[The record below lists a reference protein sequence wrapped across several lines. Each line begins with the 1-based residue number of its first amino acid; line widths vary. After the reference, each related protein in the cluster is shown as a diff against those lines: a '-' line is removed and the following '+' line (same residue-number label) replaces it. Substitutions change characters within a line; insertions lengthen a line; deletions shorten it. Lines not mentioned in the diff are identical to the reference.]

1 MPAPGRP
8 KMVYH
13 FIRPGGSIKQEL
25 LARQRS
31 NTSNT
36 EVIKK
41 EATSG
46 NILWQKA
53 SALRQSLRSSKKTRQ
68 DAPHH
73 VRSYSDYGDGRLT
86 DANRS
91 LMYYPDHVPL
101 QDLRRNQK
109 SQRKLT
115 RDSGYETSSGQTEP
129 DYVNSDWLSNHV
141 TNNYYPLEKKHHRKE
156 NRYVSRS
163 QSYGRDSYKI
173 RPCNVRSP
181 FPDFPYHP
189 FSHYS
194 STESLTSCWSNC
206 TTLEE
211 DQFVYPARS
220 VPDLDQVGDM
230 VTRKFKK
237 GSVYETLAT
246 KSGLDFAPVIQGRPY
261 WERREQH
268 TEEFAHNRK
277 LINNKCD
284 VNIRHETEKI
294 TKKVSPGIHCKY
306 KKDEE
311 KQISPPPPPVRNSS
325 SLKYIRHQPQT
336 HEKYPSWPAV
346 PTSESDSSNSAL
358 SSSKSSPAATSHR
371 SNSWTEQTNYPKERI
386 AYCRPKKCYKI
397 SPNQLQPVLE
407 RSVLENG
414 NRQQK
419 HEVGNLENSLK
430 EALHSDPIDLDSLC
444 RSYYPR
450 QTLTVSR
457 DYNIHSPPERDVPRP
472 TIHDRTRKHPENN
485 QSCYWNNGP
494 DSCTPL
500 LDRLR
505 LESEVMPSNWS
516 PQVELET
523 PSETGNESVDGSNS
537 SQETLKWHGSCS
549 DLSCSNKSSIFDS
562 GRSTLP
568 DRLSPQSC
576 DSSTSQIVHSS
587 RVEPAQRHDSESV
600 LYYLSPARSNKN
612 DDRKNF
618 STSFPGFSRNGC
630 DSNYYSTPDNI
641 SKLKVSERSC
651 DINRLKHENECETK
665 HQKYQYLDPEKR
677 HRISDPELKAIQKQA
692 VLSFYHRQTAAQTN
706 TSNGGDMPVPH
717 ESPPISPG
725 RMKWNQW
732 GDNKLD
738 KVPEHAVLATDP
750 LSRTTIRGNKT
761 LEEFRNLENQLSLSV
776 PNLNEVALPHHQI
789 SSQQTTGIR
798 SQSFMDE
805 PVNAHNVQE
814 SKDRPP
820 DSSSAASHQQQQSP
834 SYKQPRKVQLKEVHH
849 CNDKSVFQVITTD
862 GVTIAESL
870 KNSLTV
876 QKLGNGEYPTIPPK
890 RINKPVPQPPR
901 PVSSRR
907 PPPPVPSD
915 HEEDDAELLR
925 IEESSKQ
932 SDGPPSLAN
941 TKPEKTTPVDSSLPS
956 NCSSPDLPLP
966 PPPSTTETEVHHS
979 DEPLPPPPEFEVKT
993 SSANTPTMRNRNRP
1007 SVKNFLETAC
1017 PNSIPSPLER
1027 SQAVNAQVSS
1037 QRNSNFSE
1045 GTKHKNEEESRI
1057 HPTAAEERESESV
1070 TIETQ
1075 INSSAGSGLDHSRLS
1090 GFDNTECDSN
1100 LQSSSSVTNVGEDS
1114 FTTQKMEDTSENS
1127 KTEET
1132 TDRVRV
1138 EVCLTNS
1145 ATQTSETP
1153 RLARKITKSR
1163 EELECERLSRDFVE
1177 CCGDSLLKSL
1187 LVPASDQK
1195 TMLDYMAGL
1204 LDLETENNGETALRN
1219 HPRRQLQLGR
1229 ASDKCQPKPAINGWW
1244 ESSGIPLDSPYFSV
1258 IEPKAKL
1265 LTRYCREVTKYE
1277 WINEAELNKKKD
1289 ELIASIGRKLE
1300 MLRMEQLAIK
1310 DEVAQNEE
1318 LGREVTSK
1326 VEQLAKPNEAEKFR
1340 LHVEELEK
1348 IINLLLSLSGRLA
1361 RVQNALMNLPKEASK
1376 EERMLLEAK
1385 RNKLSEQHEEA
1396 RHLKESID
1404 RRSQQVSTFLHKYL
1418 RDDEYSYYDH
1428 FVKRKSRLLIDVR
1441 EIDEKIKLGEE
1452 QLAALR
1458 NNADSHLWTQLQSNL
1473 DLSTSQVQL
1482 CRT

>member
-1 MPAPGRP
+1 MVSIQDGVSTTPVHLLKDKMPAPGRP

-31 NTSNT
+31 NTTNT
-36 EVIKK
+36 EAIKK
-41 EATSG
+41 EGSGG

-86 DANRS
+86 DATRP
-91 LMYYPDHVPL
+91 LMHYPDHVPF
-101 QDLRRNQK
+101 QDLRRSQK

-141 TNNYYPLEKKHHRKE
+141 PDNRHLLEKKHQRRD
-156 NRYVSRS
+156 NRYISRS
-163 QSYGRDSYKI
+163 QSYGRDSC
-173 RPCNVRSP
+173 RVRACNVRSAL
-181 FPDFPYHP
+181 PDLPYHP

-206 TTLEE
+206 TTLED
-211 DQFVYPARS
+211 DQLVYPTLS

-237 GSVYETLAT
+237 GSIYETLAT

-261 WERREQH
+261 WERREH
-268 TEEFAHNRK
+268 SEDFAYHRK
-277 LINNKCD
+277 FVGNKGD
-284 VNIRHETEKI
+284 SGYESERT
-294 TKKVSPGIHCKY
+294 TKKIPTYVHSKY
-306 KKDEE
+306 QKEEE

-346 PTSESDSSNSAL
+346 PASESDSSNVTL
-358 SSSKSSPAATSHR
+358 FSSKSSPAATSHR

-386 AYCRPKKCYKI
+386 AYCRPKKTYKI

-414 NRQQK
+414 HRPQK
-419 HEVGNLENSLK
+419 HEVTTLENSLK
-430 EALHSDPIDLDSLC
+430 QALQSDSIDLDSLC

-450 QTLTVSR
+450 QTSSVAR

-472 TIHDRTRKHPENN
+472 PHKHPESH
-485 QSCYWNNGP
+485 QPPYWNNGP

-505 LESEVMPSNWS
+505 LESEAMPSNWT

-576 DSSTSQIVHSS
+576 DSNTSHIVHSS

-600 LYYLSPARSNKN
+600 LYYPTPVRNAKN
-612 DDRKNF
+612 EDRKNF
-618 STSFPGFSRNGC
+618 STSFPGFSRNGG
-630 DSNYYSTPDNI
+630 DANYYSTPDNI

-651 DINRLKHENECETK
+651 DVNRCKLENEGG
-665 HQKYQYLDPEKR
+665 QPKYHYLDPEKR

-706 TSNGGDMPVPH
+706 TSNVVEPPMAH

-732 GDNKLD
+732 ADASKLD
-738 KVPEHAVLATDP
+738 KVPEHGVLTTD
-750 LSRTTIRGNKT
+750 SSGRTSVRVNKT
-761 LEEFRNLENQLSLSV
+761 PEEFRNLENHLSLSV
-776 PNLNEVALPHHQI
+776 PNLNEISLARHQM
-789 SSQQTTGIR
+789 SSQQTTSGT

-805 PVNAHNVQE
+805 SVTAHNVRE

-820 DSSSAASHQQQQSP
+820 DNSSASSQPPQQQPSP
-834 SYKQPRKVQLKEVHH
+834 GYKPPRKVQLKEVHH

-862 GVTIAESL
+862 GVTIARVPQNHPTGGL
-870 KNSLTV
+870 D
-876 QKLGNGEYPTIPPK
+876 YPVIPPK
-890 RINKPVPQPPR
+890 RIDKPVPPPPH
-901 PVSSRR
+901 PVSRRR
-907 PPPPVPSD
+907 PPPPVPAER
-915 HEEDDAELLR
+915 EEEDAELER
-925 IEESSKQ
+925 IEECRRSPSSPANH
-932 SDGPPSLAN
+932 GHLA
-941 TKPEKTTPVDSSLPS
+941 S

-966 PPPSTTETEVHHS
+966 PPPSTGDTEVHHS
-979 DEPLPPPPEFEVKT
+979 DQPLPPPPEFEVDST
-993 SSANTPTMRNRNRP
+993 SS
-1007 SVKNFLETAC
+1007 ETNQRADH
-1017 PNSIPSPLER
+1017 PSPD
-1027 SQAVNAQVSS
+1027 
-1037 QRNSNFSE
+1037 QRLSPTSE
-1045 GTKHKNEEESRI
+1045 GQARIPTEDDATSAAGEENGRQLPVVPSEASPMPA
-1057 HPTAAEERESESV
+1057 PTVTGTDAAPCPGGPEVGAQDGTSDSITGRREE
-1070 TIETQ
+1070 
-1075 INSSAGSGLDHSRLS
+1075 
-1090 GFDNTECDSN
+1090 
-1100 LQSSSSVTNVGEDS
+1100 GED
-1114 FTTQKMEDTSENS
+1114 KK
-1127 KTEET
+1127 KTEESPEWREVNSGPT
-1132 TDRVRV
+1132 PADPARPGVR
-1138 EVCLTNS
+1138 LTHS
-1145 ATQTSETP
+1145 ATQTADTP
-1153 RLARKITKSR
+1153 RLARKMGQSP
-1163 EELECERLSRDFVE
+1163 EELECQRLSRDFVQ
-1177 CCGDSLLKSL
+1177 CCGDALLKNL
-1187 LVPASDQK
+1187 LVPASNQK
-1195 TMLDYMAGL
+1195 TMLDYVAGL
-1204 LDLETENNGETALRN
+1204 LDLETESNGHSAYRHRPN
-1219 HPRRQLQLGR
+1219 RPPRPVQDT
-1229 ASDKCQPKPAINGWW
+1229 DKSRTPSVDGWW
-1244 ESSGIPLDSPYFSV
+1244 EGTGWSPNSSYFV
-1258 IEPKAKL
+1258 VTEPKVKL
-1265 LTRYCREVTKYE
+1265 LSRYCPDLSRHP
-1277 WINEAELNKKKD
+1277 WINQAELDKKKD
-1289 ELIASIGRKLE
+1289 ELVASIGRKLDILKTEQIAVRDE
-1300 MLRMEQLAIK
+1300 MA
-1310 DEVAQNEE
+1310 VNEA
-1318 LGREVTSK
+1318 LGQTVTSK
-1326 VEQLAKPNEAEKFR
+1326 VEQLAKPNEVEKYR

-1348 IINLLLSLSGRLA
+1348 IVNLLLSLSGRLA
-1361 RVQNALMNLPKEASK
+1361 RVQNALMNLPEEASK

-1385 RNKLSEQHEEA
+1385 RNKLSEQHQEA
-1396 RHLKESID
+1396 KHLKESID
-1404 RRSQQVSTFLHKYL
+1404 RRSQQVSTFLRKYL
-1418 RDDEYSYYDH
+1418 REEEYADYDH
-1428 FVKRKSRLLIDVR
+1428 FVKMKSKLLIDVR

-1458 NNADSHLWTQLQSNL
+1458 NNADSHLWTHLQSAS
-1473 DLSTSQVQL
+1473 DLPTSQVQL